1 MKALESFSVL
11 KSVGNGIFSEVSTVE
26 MTDIVGGSCGGGGG
40 GCPPTNWSP
49 SLPGDPGQ
57 FGTTHGFW

>member
-1 MKALESFSVL
+1 MTDKDIISEFNNL
-11 KSVGNGIFSEVSTVE
+11 NGIFSEVSTVE

-40 GCPPTNWSP
+40 VCPPTNWSP

>member
-1 MKALESFSVL
+1 MKTLESFSVL

-40 GCPPTNWSP
+40 GCPP

>member
-1 MKALESFSVL
+1 MKTLESFSVL

-40 GCPPTNWSP
+40 GGIC
-49 SLPGDPGQ
+49 Q
-57 FGTTHGFW
+57 